1 MFANIYLDG
10 IFNLPTAKTG
20 KVLAFLPT
28 TDPGGFAAREIRV
41 WSKPDLAQLGSWVN
55 ASTSTDS
62 GGISGSLELLGSEPS
77 GGGSMVTNTYSFY
90 IDLGSVMYMD
100 GIWLILT

>member
-55 ASTSTDS
+55 AKTSTRI
-62 GGISGSLELLGSEPS
+62 GGISGSLELLDSEPS
-77 GGGSMVTNTYSFY
+77 GGGSMVTKTYSFY
-90 IDLGSVMYMD
+90 IDL
-100 GIWLILT
+100 

>member
-1 MFANIYLDG
+1 VFANIYLDG

-55 ASTSTDS
+55 ASTST
-62 GGISGSLELLGSEPS
+62 
-77 GGGSMVTNTYSFY
+77 GGGFFMTNTYSFY